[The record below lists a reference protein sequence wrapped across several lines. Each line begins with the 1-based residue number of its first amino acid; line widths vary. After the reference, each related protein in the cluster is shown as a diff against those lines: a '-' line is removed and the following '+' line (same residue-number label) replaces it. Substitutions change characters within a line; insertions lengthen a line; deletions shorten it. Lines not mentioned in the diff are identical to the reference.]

1 MDVTF
6 PAGQTGAGEE
16 GWWQMGMAE
25 GQADIVRA
33 GRDLENRWR
42 EMRRFWNDAA
52 AAAFEAR
59 FVAPLLQDARRAL
72 AAMDQMNRILTQLRR
87 DCE

>member
-1 MDVTF
+1 MSPSPPVK
-6 PAGQTGAGEE
+6 PAAGEE

-25 GQADIVRA
+25 GQANIVRA

-42 EMRRFWNDAA
+42 EMRRLWNDAA